1 MKSHSERPGGK
12 RLGDRLLAKLK
23 LAQGSVTGP
32 GIEKVRDADRRV
44 KCLAPESISPNLSQE
59 ERSPLVDA
67 HFVNVP
73 GIASVPFER
82 DLVGNPWHCDEK
94 GTAWAQ
100 AAPAGV
106 QKGRRL
112 RQVFEDIRTSDDIE
126 RLGGKVERRTIRN
139 PELYA
144 LIAVAP
150 AGVAHE
156 PGVRIDSDD
165 RRGAGTREKGCAV
178 ASTAAGIQNAPS
190 SNPLC
195 EESVDRSMGEEEIR
209 FDSRPHALT
218 VKWKSGR
225 QPACDRR
232 HFRSNSLQIEIHM
245 PNIASCQ

>member
-1 MKSHSERPGGK
+1 MKSHAERPGGK
-12 RLGDRLLAKLK
+12 RFRDRLLAKLK

-44 KCLAPESISPNLSQE
+44 KCLAPESIPPTFSQE
-59 ERSPLVDA
+59 ELSPLVDA
-67 HFVNVP
+67 QIGQVP
-73 GIASVPFER
+73 GIATIPFER

-112 RQVFEDIRTSDDIE
+112 RQVFEDVRTSDDIE
-126 RLGGKVERRTIRN
+126 RCGGKVERRTVRN
-139 PELYA
+139 PELDA
-144 LIAVAP
+144 LVTVAP
-150 AGVAHE
+150 SGVAHE
-156 PGVRIDSDD
+156 PRVRIDSDD
-165 RRGAGTREKGCAV
+165 GRGAGIRKKGGAV
-178 ASTAAGIQNAPS
+178 ASTAAGIQNAAS

-195 EESVDRSMGEEEIR
+195 EESVDRSMGEEEIGL
-209 FDSRPHALT
+209 DSRPHALA

-225 QPACDRR
+225 QFSCDRR
-232 HFRSNSLQIEIHM
+232 HLRSNSLQLELHV